1 MKIQYMSDLHMEFQE
16 NSRYLKNNEL
26 PVTGDVLVLAGDIFY
41 LRDKVAPLTKFWKW
55 ASENYRQVLIV
66 PGNHAYYNYS
76 DVMERGQQWRWIFW
90 ENVGYYQNQ
99 VVRIDDTDFVLSTL
113 WSRISPNDEYL
124 EALGESRQWEI
135 VVGGDMLERLVEIQ
149 HRFEQLAVMGDD
161 EYRGFYIEVP
171 RPAPEE
177 WGYTEELITSGE
189 YDSQEAFLV
198 DWLAFNP
205 METLWFHVASSRYGD
220 FRSIRV
226 TDRKHTR
233 FIITNCPKC
242 TDAGLDD
249 TWCRENLTRLF
260 DYLERMIDVIVANPD
275 GFNDYVAHNL
285 PYQQR
290 KGRIAQKE
298 FNRIVPNFKIE
309 VEDWETA
316 IKALKDSVHGHYAP
330 LLETMTIRK
339 YCTYFRIANEV
350 YEAYHWKR
358 GFRGRTYTDP
368 QDVPDELRDV
378 VYYKRK
384 KFVDVTEM
392 YDIDSPE
399 DFMRFATDHYGEL
412 GLSRLNIFASND
424 RQQGWKIFVS
434 NSYSTNAGLAIEV
447 ATALYK
453 AGEPLLKYDLEKL
466 LRILLEEDYAGW
478 FPIHITTIS
487 VIRKKALSMNCPGN
501 TSARTILIRC

>member
-1 MKIQYMSDLHMEFQE
+1 MNERKIIDRRLLADLAKEVGL
-16 NSRYLKNNEL
+16 N
-26 PVTGDVLVLAGDIFY
+26 
-41 LRDKVAPLTKFWKW
+41 
-55 ASENYRQVLIV
+55 AS
-66 PGNHAYYNYS
+66 
-76 DVMERGQQWRWIFW
+76 
-90 ENVGYYQNQ
+90 
-99 VVRIDDTDFVLSTL
+99 
-113 WSRISPNDEYL
+113 YL

-135 VVGGDMLERLVEIQ
+135 VVGGDMFERLVEIQ
-149 HRFEQLAVMGDD
+149 HRFERLVAMGDD
-161 EYRGFYIEVP
+161 EYRGFHIEVP
-171 RPAPEE
+171 RPTPEE

-189 YDSQEAFLV
+189 YDSREAFLA

-205 METLWFHVASSRYGD
+205 VETRWFHVASSRYGD
-220 FRSIRV
+220 SRSIRV

-242 TDAGLDD
+242 TDAGPDD

-275 GFNDYVAHNL
+275 GFNDYVAQNL

-290 KGRIAQKE
+290 IGRIAQRE

-309 VEDWETA
+309 VEDRETA
-316 IKALKDSVHGHYAP
+316 IKALEDSVHGLSAP

-350 YEAYHWKR
+350 YEAYHRKR
-358 GFRGRTYTDP
+358 GFRGRIYTNP
-368 QDVPDELRDV
+368 QDVPEELRDV

-384 KFVDVTEM
+384 KFVDVMEM

-412 GLSRLNIFASND
+412 SLSRLNIFASHD
-424 RQQGWKIFVS
+424 RQQGWKIVVS
-434 NSYSTNAGLAIEV
+434 NSYSANAGLAIEV

-453 AGEPLLKYDLEKL
+453 AGTPLLIYDAGKL
-466 LRILLEEDYAGW
+466 LRILLEEDYVRLVPDSYHNYMGYQEEV
-478 FPIHITTIS
+478 S
-487 VIRKKALSMNCPGN
+487 VYELPWEYECSNDTN
-501 TSARTILIRC
+501 SILTKEQYQAIVSLAEWQDIEKVK